1 MAVPYNSTIASYLDG
16 HTYVKKDGSWQIAE
30 DIQVKHSGAWRD
42 TKAVYVKTSGTWR
55 IVHDGEH
62 FLFNYTQTGNDA
74 SEFNLASYI
83 SGQGYGG
90 NLIKGCVQ
98 INAKRQRVNLGSFST
113 NSKVYLGVATYG
125 SIKGRGGNGGNR
137 GGQNGSGGQ
146 TSLYS
151 GGTPFIINNAGVI
164 AGGGGGGGG
173 GINGQCVYQN
183 TYTYGCMKGS
193 QCQGVDQQFSNQNG
207 GGGGG
212 GAGYPGGTGV
222 HGGQN
227 GQETGGGGGGGNG
240 GCGAQSG
247 GKGGNLGQNGQNAT
261 NGGNGA
267 GHGTGIQGINHR
279 YQQVG
284 SGDGDIR
291 GGTSNT

>member
-1 MAVPYNSTIASYLDG
+1 MDG
-16 HTYVKKDGSWQIAE
+16 V
-30 DIQVKHSGAWRD
+30 
-42 TKAVYVKTSGTWR
+42 
-55 IVHDGEH
+55 
-62 FLFNYTQTGNDA
+62 
-74 SEFNLASYI
+74 
-83 SGQGYGG
+83 
-90 NLIKGCVQ
+90 
-98 INAKRQRVNLGSFST
+98 
-113 NSKVYLGVATYG
+113 
-125 SIKGRGGNGGNR
+125 
-137 GGQNGSGGQ
+137 
-146 TSLYS
+146 YS
-151 GGTPFIINNAGVI
+151 GGTPFILDNAGMI

-173 GINGQCVYQN
+173 GINGQCTYQN
-183 TYTYGCMKGS
+183 TYYYSCMKGS
-193 QCQGVDQQFSNQNG
+193 QCPGTDQQFSQSLG

-212 GAGYPGGTGV
+212 GAGYPGGQGK
-222 HGGQN
+222 HGGNN
-227 GQETGGGGGGGNG
+227 GTETGGGGGGSDG